1 MVDLTED
8 LQEKKTLFWH
18 ALIDETLSFLPK
30 ALEFK
35 SGDQFQS
42 FLVKELPQ
50 NSEYVRRMYA
60 RIITN
65 RFFSQG
71 RPFRPLAQ
79 FIGCFGGD
87 SAESREVLF
96 FELLLREPS
105 LRDVCK
111 KFFSKRVGSEAS
123 RREVEGFLIQSRGT
137 SGEMG
142 TLKESVKK
150 QAKIIVHVL
159 IRLGRIEVKKRGF
172 YNVKSKKPTLP
183 VFLYVLHRLYPKPGM
198 YKAEEFLNDGLL
210 DALMWNRSGLKDL
223 LYEAW
228 RKKYL
233 AKVSEIDQYFHFSTR
248 YSLTDFMERVKN
260 EDTADM

>member
-1 MVDLTED
+1 MVDLTEG

-35 SGDQFQS
+35 SADQFQS

-50 NSEYVRRMYA
+50 NSEYVRSMYA
-60 RIITN
+60 GIITN

-87 SAESREVLF
+87 SAESKEVLF

-111 KFFSKRVGSEAS
+111 EFFSKRVGGEAT

-142 TLKESVKK
+142 TLKKSVKK
-150 QAKIIVHVL
+150 QAKMIVHVL
-159 IRLGRIEVKKRGF
+159 IRLDRIEVKKRGF

-183 VFLYVLHRLYPKPGM
+183 VFLYVLHRLYPKLGM

-248 YSLTDFMERVKN
+248 HSLTEFMERVKN
-260 EDTADM
+260 EDTTDM